1 MRIDFP
7 GEYLARDDKVVK
19 IVRVDRT
26 TAVGRHP
33 DDTQAMVWDVYTG
46 EAIGH
51 DMQHSLV
58 KPMPPKPQAA
68 QKPDRKPKRK
78 PVQ

>member
-1 MRIDFP
+1 MRIDLP
-7 GEYLARDDKVVK
+7 GKYLARDDR
-19 IVRVDRT
+19 IVDIFRVDRT

-51 DMQHSLV
+51 DLQHSLV
-58 KPMPPKPQAA
+58 KLLPPQPPEVTKSG
-68 QKPDRKPKRK
+68 RKPRQKA
-78 PVQ
+78 VQ

>member
-7 GEYLARDDKVVK
+7 GKYLARDDK
-19 IVRVDRT
+19 IVDIFRVDRT

-33 DDTQAMVWDVYTG
+33 DDPQAMVWDAYTG

-51 DMQHSLV
+51 DLRHSLV
-58 KPMPPKPQAA
+58 KLMPPESEKPG
-68 QKPDRKPKRK
+68 RKPRQKA
-78 PVQ
+78 VQ

>member
-7 GEYLARDDKVVK
+7 GKYLARDDN
-19 IVRVDRT
+19 IVDIFRVDRT

-33 DDTQAMVWDVYTG
+33 DDTQAMVWDAYTG

-51 DMQHSLV
+51 SLQHSLV
-58 KPMPPKPQAA
+58 SLVPPESE
-68 QKPDRKPKRK
+68 KPDRKPKQK
-78 PVQ
+78 SGQ